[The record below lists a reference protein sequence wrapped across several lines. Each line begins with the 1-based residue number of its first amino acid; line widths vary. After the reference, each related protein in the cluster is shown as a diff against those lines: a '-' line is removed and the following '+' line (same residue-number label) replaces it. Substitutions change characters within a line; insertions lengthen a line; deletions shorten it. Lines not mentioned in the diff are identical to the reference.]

1 MNKKTEDK
9 LAQIFGI
16 LVSIIICGFIIFFI
30 GMCTKGIH
38 EQNMNTSYEFEVIEK
53 YDKIAPRFLSG
64 GETEYHVIY
73 KRRSLYKNEV
83 DEGWKTFDE
92 AIPYHI
98 YRNVK
103 ENQHFKGDLRLFRQ
117 YEF

>member
-9 LAQIFGI
+9 LAEIIGI
-16 LVSIIICGFIIFFI
+16 LVSIIICGFIIFFMV
-30 GMCTKGIH
+30 MCTKYVH
-38 EQNMNTSYEFEVIEK
+38 EENMNTSYEFEVIEK
-53 YDKIAPRFLSG
+53 YDKITPRFLSG

-83 DEGWKTFDE
+83 KEDWKTFDE

-103 ENQHFKGDLRLFRQ
+103 EKQHFVGDLRRFRQ